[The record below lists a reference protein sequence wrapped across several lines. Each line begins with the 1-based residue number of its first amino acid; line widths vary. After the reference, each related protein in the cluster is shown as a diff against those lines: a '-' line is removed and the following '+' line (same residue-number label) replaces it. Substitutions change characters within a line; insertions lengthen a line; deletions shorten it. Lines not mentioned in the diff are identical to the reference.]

1 MLVFVKSSFPK
12 TDENIPKMNRQTP
25 LWLMTINKISGM
37 LKETYNNLI
46 DIGDMVCS
54 NKIKKQDWDKL
65 NKIEISV
72 FGNEPFIWTVLLL
85 TLTAPTGFLIVLQ
98 TIGFCSLWIIK

>member
-25 LWLMTINKISGM
+25 LWLHNKQNIWDV
-37 LKETYNNLI
+37 ETNLQQL
-46 DIGDMVCS
+46 DGDMVCS